1 MYAKIFINYR
11 RGDAPTSTERIYER
25 LSREVGSAS
34 LFRDIHDIPPGA
46 DFARVLEAA
55 IEDSRVMLSIIG
67 PNWLGQRALFGR
79 RRIDDRDDFVR
90 FEIATALRQRL
101 HVIPLLVDGA
111 QMPSEGQLPN
121 EIRELS
127 KRNALVVN
135 QTAFDAHLAK
145 LASTLKAL
153 LDANEETANAPAR
166 QGDREFLR
174 GSRVLWVDDQPINNQ
189 YEQRALETLG
199 IEIVRA
205 HDTQDGLRKFDA
217 ERFHLVVSDMR
228 RPSGHDAGYA
238 LLKEIRARSQHTPF
252 VLYSATAQATR
263 QDAWSRGAQVATDN
277 VRELIAGVVG
287 QLLSR
292 RLGGSDPQP
301 EMTRIV
307 GRGASGA
314 YDGDA
319 TRPATQRPP
328 VGLDAP
334 VAGWLVVIDGP
345 GRGKSREIHAGSN
358 TLGRGA
364 DQSVQLDFG
373 DNTISRKQAVLTFD
387 EAANRYVIAPCM
399 GSQAPIYAG
408 DNVVVGETVLTDREI
423 IRVGST
429 SLLFV
434 ALCGDTFAWSTRR

>member
-34 LFRDIHDIPPGA
+34 LFRDIHDIPVGA

-55 IEDSRVMLSIIG
+55 IEESRVMLSVIG
-67 PNWLGQRALFGR
+67 PNWLGHRALFGR
-79 RRIDDRDDFVR
+79 RRISDRDDFVR

-111 QMPSEGQLPN
+111 QMPSEGELPN

-135 QTAFDAHLAK
+135 QTAFDADLAK

-153 LDANEETANAPAR
+153 LDANEETASAPSR
-166 QGDREFLR
+166 RGDREFLR

-199 IEIVRA
+199 IEIIRA
-205 HDTQDGLRKFDA
+205 HDTQEGLRKFNSG
-217 ERFHLVVSDMR
+217 RFHLIVSDMR

-263 QDAWSRGAQVATDN
+263 QDAWSLGAQVATDSG
-277 VRELIAGVVG
+277 RELIAGVVG
-287 QLLSR
+287 QLLSP

-307 GRGASGA
+307 GRSASRT

-319 TRPATQRPP
+319 ARPP
-328 VGLDAP
+328 TQHLPADLESP
-334 VAGWLVVIDGP
+334 VAGWIVVIDGP
-345 GRGKSREIHAGSN
+345 GRGRSREIHAGSN

-364 DQSVQLDFG
+364 DQVIQLDFG
-373 DNTISRKQAVLTFD
+373 DDTISREQAVLTYSGPS
-387 EAANRYVIAPCM
+387 NRYVIAPC
-399 GSQAPIYAG
+399 AG
-408 DNVVVGETVLTDREI
+408 AKALIHAGENIVVGETVLTDRQI
-423 IRVGST
+423 IRIGNT

-434 ALCGDTFAWSTRR
+434 ALCGDAFAWGQRR

>member
-11 RGDAPTSTERIYER
+11 RGDAPTSTERICER
-25 LSREVGSAS
+25 LLREVGSAA
-34 LFRDIHDIPPGA
+34 LFRDIHDIPAGA

-67 PNWLGQRALFGR
+67 PRWLGPRPLFGR
-79 RRIDDRDDFVR
+79 RRISDRDDFVR

-111 QMPSEGQLPN
+111 QMPSEGELPN

-127 KRNALVVN
+127 KRNALVVSP
-135 QTAFDAHLAK
+135 TAFDAHLAK

-153 LDANEETANAPAR
+153 LDANEEAESAPSQR
-166 QGDREFLR
+166 GDREFLR

-199 IEIVRA
+199 IEFVRA
-205 HDTQDGLRKFDA
+205 HDTQDGLRKFDS

-228 RPSGHDAGYA
+228 RPSGPDAGYV

-252 VLYSATAQATR
+252 VLYSATAQETR
-263 QDAWSRGAQVATDN
+263 QDAWSRGAQVATGS
-277 VRELIAGVVG
+277 VRELIAAVVG

-292 RLGGSDPQP
+292 RLGGTDPQP

-307 GRGASGA
+307 PRSASGA
-314 YDGDA
+314 YDGGA
-319 TRPATQRPP
+319 TRPSTQP
-328 VGLDAP
+328 LSADLEAP
-334 VAGWLVVIDGP
+334 VAGWIVVIDGP
-345 GRGKSREIHAGSN
+345 GRGRSREIHPGSN

-364 DQSVQLDFG
+364 NQMIQLDFG
-373 DNTISRKQAVLTFD
+373 DNTISREQAVLTFD
-387 EAANRYVIAPCM
+387 EASNSYAIAPCA
-399 GSQAPIYAG
+399 GAKAPIYAG
-408 DNVVVGETVLTDREI
+408 ENIVVGETVLTDRAI
-423 IRVGST
+423 VRIGST

-434 ALCGDTFAWSTRR
+434 ALCGDGFAWSERR